1 MEETRTTIL
10 IVEDDMDVADMLNAY
25 FRVQGYEVITAYWG
39 EDGVR
44 AAQTYQPS
52 IVILDIRLPDID
64 GFEVARQLKANRRT
78 ANIPIIFLTE
88 KRERQDKLKGL
99 ELRAEDYITKPFD
112 VQELRLKVRNV
123 LAHASQSTL
132 TNPVSGLPQGA
143 LVDEQLQK
151 FLSQDGWAVVLVHL
165 LNFEVFHEQYSFVA
179 ADDLLRAVTF
189 MLEDAMREAHAEK
202 TFLGQIN
209 ATLFMFITPAAELD
223 ALTSQCQKRLSQ
235 PLTFFYKNEDLTP
248 DISSQNLLKAS
259 VSVIS
264 RNQTRAASLDQFKNE
279 IEMKIRQA

>member
-1 MEETRTTIL
+1 MEESRTTIL

-78 ANIPIIFLTE
+78 ANIPIVFLTE

-99 ELRAEDYITKPFD
+99 ELHAEDYITKPFD
-112 VQELRLKVRNV
+112 VQELRLKVRNTLV
-123 LAHASQSTL
+123 RASQSTL
-132 TNPVSGLPQGA
+132 TNPVSGLPQGT

-151 FLSQDGWAVVLVHL
+151 FLNQDGWAVVLVHL
-165 LNFEVFHEQYSFVA
+165 LNFETFHEQYSFVA

-189 MLEDAMREAHAEK
+189 MLEDAAREAHSTQ

-209 ATLFMFITPAAELD
+209 ANLFVFITPVADLD
-223 ALTSQCQKRLSQ
+223 ALTSQCQLRFSQ
-235 PLTFFYKNEDLTP
+235 PLTFFYKNQDLTP
-248 DISSQNLLKAS
+248 AVQPKNLLKAS
-259 VSVIS
+259 ISTIS
-264 RNQTRAASLDQFKNE
+264 RDQTRASSLDQLKGD
-279 IEMKIRQA
+279 IEKKIKQA